1 MNAEFQRI
9 ARTYK
14 KAFFSE
20 QCQEMEANIEWKR
33 LAISQKKK
41 QNKTHTHTQKW
52 RYQFHA
58 KMGTIKD
65 RNGKDLTKAEEIK
78 NRWQEYIEEL

>member
-41 QNKTHTHTQKW
+41 TKQNTHTHTKMEIPISCKDGHNKGQKW
-52 RYQFHA
+52 QGPNKSRR
-58 KMGTIKD
+58 D
-65 RNGKDLTKAEEIK
+65 
-78 NRWQEYIEEL
+78 